1 MSPLIRLLASFIA
14 LMMAMGIG
22 RFALTPQMP
31 HLLSEGQIDL
41 TGAGLI
47 AAANYLGYFV
57 GAVDS
62 IFARSHHPV
71 RARLYGGLWLCVL
84 LTLASYWAHGF
95 WPHLLLR
102 FGTGVASAWAL
113 VMITSLSQPLAI
125 AAGRPRLGSLVFA
138 GPGLGILLTGL
149 LALGSNLLGQSS
161 ATLWLVYGGVALLML
176 LAILPFLPRPSLT
189 DAPISGADSNAS
201 IAPLGWIY
209 FLFGLG
215 YIIPATFLSQMAS
228 AQFKGAWQADLFWPC
243 FGLAA
248 ALGVVVASLRRKAP
262 NTTRRWLMTTLWLQ
276 AAGVFACLLGNGWGL
291 ALGVLLCGGPFL
303 ACMQLVMARLREV
316 APHGYQRNTG
326 VLTACFAIGQ
336 LSGPLLASVS
346 NHLSDG
352 LQPALVIAGCGLLLA
367 GAVLLRPATTV
378 SQQSPA
384 LARELVRVERAPE
397 RRARC
402 RGKGGASAQPLQE
415 LFAPTEEQTALNLV
429 QYDPRESQ
437 SGPACRAHQ
446 WPS

>member
-1 MSPLIRLLASFIA
+1 MSPLIRLLASFVA

-62 IFARSHHPV
+62 IFARSHHHV
-71 RARLYGGLWLCVL
+71 RGRLYGGLWLCVL
-84 LTLASYWAHGF
+84 LTFASYWAHGF

-113 VMITSLSQPLAI
+113 VMITSLSQPLAM
-125 AAGRPRLGSLVFA
+125 AAGRPRLGALVFA
-138 GPGLGILLTGL
+138 GPGLGIMLTGL
-149 LALGSNLLGQSS
+149 LALGSNLLKQDS
-161 ATLWLVYGGVALLML
+161 AILWLVYGVVALVML
-176 LAILPFLPRPSLT
+176 LAILPFLPKPSAAST
-189 DAPISGADSNAS
+189 PVVNHNEAGSNGS
-201 IAPLGWIY
+201 IAHLCWIY
-209 FLFGLG
+209 VLYGLG

-248 ALGVVVASLRRKAP
+248 AIGVVVASLRRKDMD
-262 NTTRRWLMTTLWLQ
+262 TTRRWLMTTLWLQ
-276 AAGVFACLLGNGWGL
+276 AVGVFACLLGNGWGL
-291 ALGVLLCGGPFL
+291 ALGVLLCGAPFL

-316 APHGYQRNTG
+316 APHGYQRSTG
-326 VLTACFAIGQ
+326 LLTASFAIGQ

-346 NHLSDG
+346 SHLNGG
-352 LQPALVIAGCGLLLA
+352 LQPALIVAGCGLVVA
-367 GAVLLRPATTV
+367 GGILVNRQPAARGCE
-378 SQQSPA
+378 PA
-384 LARELVRVERAPE
+384 RAEP
-397 RRARC
+397 AS
-402 RGKGGASAQPLQE
+402 GK
-415 LFAPTEEQTALNLV
+415 TAL
-429 QYDPRESQ
+429 PGSSR
-437 SGPACRAHQ
+437 
-446 WPS
+446 

>member
-1 MSPLIRLLASFIA
+1 MSPFVRLLASFVA

-62 IFARSHHPV
+62 IFARSHHHV
-71 RARLYGGLWLCVL
+71 RGRLYGGLWLCVL

-125 AAGRPRLGSLVFA
+125 AAGRPRLGALVFA

-149 LALGSNLLGQSS
+149 LALGSNLMGQHSG
-161 ATLWLVYGGVALLML
+161 TLWLVYGGVALLML
-176 LAILPFLPRPSLT
+176 LAILPFLPKPSASGTPVVGQT
-189 DAPISGADSNAS
+189 DAGSNGS
-201 IAPLGWIY
+201 IAHLCWIY
-209 FLFGLG
+209 VLYGLG

-248 ALGVVVASLRRKAP
+248 AIGVVVATLRRKDP
-262 NTTRRWLMTTLWLQ
+262 DTTRRWLMTTLWLQ

-303 ACMQLVMARLREV
+303 ACMQLVMARLRDV
-316 APHGYQRNTG
+316 APHGYQRSTG
-326 VLTACFAIGQ
+326 LLTASFAIGQ

-346 NHLSDG
+346 SHLSGG
-352 LQPALVIAGCGLLLA
+352 L
-367 GAVLLRPATTV
+367 
-378 SQQSPA
+378 
-384 LARELVRVERAPE
+384 
-397 RRARC
+397 
-402 RGKGGASAQPLQE
+402 
-415 LFAPTEEQTALNLV
+415 QTALVVAGAGLLV
-429 QYDPRESQ
+429 AGSILVSRQ
-437 SGPACRAHQ
+437 PAAQARAPVHAA
-446 WPS
+446 PTPGKTAHPGSSR

>member
-1 MSPLIRLLASFIA
+1 MSPLIRLTASFIA

-62 IFARSHHPV
+62 IFARSHHHIKG
-71 RARLYGGLWLCVL
+71 RLYGGLWLCVL
-84 LTLASYWAHGF
+84 LTLGSYWAHGF

-125 AAGRPRLGSLVFA
+125 ATGRPRLGALVFA

-149 LALGSNLLGQSS
+149 LALGSNLLGEDS
-161 ATLWLVYGGVALLML
+161 ATLWLVYGVVALMML
-176 LAILPFLPRPSLT
+176 LAILPFLPKPTAAVAHATR
-189 DAPISGADSNAS
+189 AGSNAS
-201 IAPLGWIY
+201 IAHLCWIY
-209 FLFGLG
+209 FLYGLG

-243 FGLAA
+243 FGLSA
-248 ALGVVVASLRRKAP
+248 ALGVVVASLRRKDP

-276 AAGVFACLLGNGWGL
+276 AVGVFACLLGNGWGL
-291 ALGVLLCGGPFL
+291 ALGVLLCGAPFL

-316 APHGYQRNTG
+316 APHGYQRSTG
-326 VLTACFAIGQ
+326 LLTASFAIGQ
-336 LSGPLLASVS
+336 LCGPLLASVS
-346 NHLSDG
+346 SHVSGG
-352 LQPALVIAGCGLLLA
+352 LQPALIIAGCGLVVA
-367 GAVLLRPATTV
+367 GAVLINRQPATLAHE
-378 SQQSPA
+378 PA
-384 LARELVRVERAPE
+384 HAVPVP
-397 RRARC
+397 
-402 RGKGGASAQPLQE
+402 GK
-415 LFAPTEEQTALNLV
+415 TALPGNT
-429 QYDPRESQ
+429 R
-437 SGPACRAHQ
+437 
-446 WPS
+446 

>member
-1 MSPLIRLLASFIA
+1 MSPLIRLLASFVA

-62 IFARSHHPV
+62 IFARSHQHV
-71 RARLYGGLWLCVL
+71 RGRLYGGLWLCVL
-84 LTLASYWAHGF
+84 LTLASYWANGF

-125 AAGRPRLGSLVFA
+125 AAGRPRLGALVFA
-138 GPGLGILLTGL
+138 GPGVGIVLTGL
-149 LALGSNLLGQSS
+149 LALVSNLLGQSS
-161 ATLWLVYGGVALLML
+161 AALWLIYGTVALVML
-176 LAILPFLPRPSLT
+176 LAILPFLPKPNLT
-189 DAPISGADSNAS
+189 VTQPTNAGSNGS
-201 IAPLGWIY
+201 IAHLCCIY
-209 FLFGLG
+209 FLYGLG

-228 AQFKGAWQADLFWPC
+228 VQLHGAWQADLFWPC

-248 ALGVVVASLRRKAP
+248 ALGVGVASLRRKHP
-262 NTTRRWLMTTLWLQ
+262 NTTRRWLMATLWLQ

-291 ALGVLLCGGPFL
+291 ALGVLLCGAPFL

-316 APHGYQRNTG
+316 APHGYQRSTG
-326 VLTACFAIGQ
+326 LLTASFAVGQ

-346 NHLSDG
+346 SHLSGG
-352 LQPALVIAGCGLLLA
+352 LQPALVVAGTGLLLA
-367 GAVLLRPATTV
+367 GSVLINRPLPPQPICTQVAN
-378 SQQSPA
+378 SA
-384 LARELVRVERAPE
+384 AN
-397 RRARC
+397 
-402 RGKGGASAQPLQE
+402 GG
-415 LFAPTEEQTALNLV
+415 
-429 QYDPRESQ
+429 
-437 SGPACRAHQ
+437 
-446 WPS
+446 

>member
-1 MSPLIRLLASFIA
+1 MSPLIRLTASFIA

-62 IFARSHHPV
+62 IFARSHHHV
-71 RARLYGGLWLCVL
+71 RGRLLAGLWLCVL

-95 WPHLLLR
+95 WPHLVLR

-113 VMITSLSQPLAI
+113 VMITGLSQPLAL
-125 AAGRPRLGSLVFA
+125 AAGRPRLGALIFA

-149 LALGSNLLGQSS
+149 LALGSNLLGQDS
-161 ATLWLVYGGVALLML
+161 ATLWLVYGLVALVML
-176 LAILPFLPRPSLT
+176 LAILPFLPKPTASNT
-189 DAPISGADSNAS
+189 PMAHSNAGPNGS
-201 IAPLGWIY
+201 IAHLCWIY
-209 FLFGLG
+209 VLYGMG

-248 ALGVVVASLRRKAP
+248 AVGVLLVSLRRKNA
-262 NTTRRWLMTTLWLQ
+262 NTTRHWLMATLWLQ

-291 ALGVLLCGGPFL
+291 ALGVLLCGTPFL
-303 ACMQLVMARLREV
+303 ACMQLVMQRLREV

-326 VLTACFAIGQ
+326 LLTASFAIGQ

-346 NHLSDG
+346 SHLSGG
-352 LQPALVIAGCGLLLA
+352 LQPALVVAGSGLLLA
-367 GAVLLRPATTV
+367 GALLLRPASAHLASPV
-378 SQQSPA
+378 SQ
-384 LARELVRVERAPE
+384 
-397 RRARC
+397 
-402 RGKGGASAQPLQE
+402 
-415 LFAPTEEQTALNLV
+415 
-429 QYDPRESQ
+429 
-437 SGPACRAHQ
+437 
-446 WPS
+446 

>member
-1 MSPLIRLLASFIA
+1 MSPLIRLLASFVA

-62 IFARSHHPV
+62 IFARSHHHV
-71 RARLYGGLWLCVL
+71 RGRLYGGLWLCVL
-84 LTLASYWAHGF
+84 LTFASYWAHGF

-125 AAGRPRLGSLVFA
+125 AAGRPRLGALVFA
-138 GPGLGILLTGL
+138 GPGLGIFLTGL
-149 LALGSNLLGQSS
+149 LALGSNLLGQNS
-161 ATLWLVYGGVALLML
+161 ATLWLVYGVVALVML
-176 LAILPFLPRPSLT
+176 LAILPFLPKPATGTPVASHT
-189 DAPISGADSNAS
+189 QAGSNGS
-201 IAPLGWIY
+201 IAHLCWIY
-209 FLFGLG
+209 VLYGLG

-248 ALGVVVASLRRKAP
+248 AIGVVVASLRRKDP
-262 NTTRRWLMTTLWLQ
+262 DTTRRWLMTTLWLQ
-276 AAGVFACLLGNGWGL
+276 AAGVFACLLSNGWGL
-291 ALGVLLCGGPFL
+291 ALGVLLCGAPFL
-303 ACMQLVMARLREV
+303 ACMQLVMARLRDV

-326 VLTACFAIGQ
+326 LLTASFAIGQ

-346 NHLSDG
+346 SHLSGG
-352 LQPALVIAGCGLLLA
+352 LQPALVIAGAGLLLA
-367 GAVLLRPATTV
+367 GGILLSPQPAG
-378 SQQSPA
+378 
-384 LARELVRVERAPE
+384 LAREAARA
-397 RRARC
+397 
-402 RGKGGASAQPLQE
+402 
-415 LFAPTEEQTALNLV
+415 APTPGKTAH
-429 QYDPRESQ
+429 PGSTR
-437 SGPACRAHQ
+437 
-446 WPS
+446 